1 MNKENPGKFLA
12 GMILA
17 GVALLNIT
25 GSVAAQK
32 TKKDPPP
39 SAQSPLNVSRANLAQ
54 NASFTVTQ
62 TVAPKGGDKL
72 TQTYNVAIKGSK
84 ARMDY
89 EDLSVGAVRYVAND
103 RGVFF
108 YIPANKS
115 AMKQTLKGGVEGAL
129 KVAFAQYA
137 TQLESA
143 RKIGTATVSGQPT
156 TIYKDPKSGA
166 VIYLGT
172 KPGFRLPVKAIM
184 ENEGGTRTFLVT
196 NIKLNVPLKDD
207 LFVLP
212 AGTQIIDSSDSS
224 GGIPGI
230 AKP

>member
-1 MNKENPGKFLA
+1 MNKEKPGKFRA

-17 GVALLNIT
+17 GIALLSIT
-25 GSVAAQK
+25 GSVSAQK
-32 TKKDPPP
+32 AKKDPP
-39 SAQSPLNVSRANLAQ
+39 SAGQLPLSISRASLAK

-72 TQTYNVAIKGSK
+72 TQTYNVAIKGDK

-89 EDLSVGAVRYVAND
+89 EDLSIGAVRYVANEK
-103 RGVFF
+103 GIFF
-108 YIPANKS
+108 YIPANNS

-137 TQLESA
+137 TQLASA
-143 RKIGTATVSGQPT
+143 QKIGTATVSGQPT
-156 TIYKDPKSGA
+156 TIYKDTKSGA

-172 KPGFRLPVKAIM
+172 KPGFHLPVKAII

-212 AGTQIIDSSDSS
+212 AGTQIMESSDTP
-224 GGIPGI
+224 GGIPGV